1 MPRLALTDSE
11 KQQRRQVLLDAA
23 HQLFREQHEIPTV
36 AAIAERA
43 DVGKGTVYLSFR
55 TKEQIFIALLS
66 DSFLGFIAQLK
77 PLFPYI
83 DSPATFAKHYT
94 EHLLAQP
101 DLLELAAM
109 ANTVLETNLP
119 QDTLLAF
126 KQQLAQAV
134 AECATLLAPVLQVPV
149 LQCQQLLT
157 RTWSLTVGLY
167 QGSSQS
173 WQLQHVLPPEVYQ
186 QLFPDYRDELESSVR
201 QLWLGF
207 LADVQSCA
215 R

>member
-11 KQQRRQVLLDAA
+11 KQQRRQLLLDAA
-23 HQLFREQHEIPTV
+23 HQLFREQQDIPTV

-43 DVGKGTVYLSFR
+43 EVGKGTVYLSFR

-77 PLFPYI
+77 PLLPHL

-94 EHLLAQP
+94 EFLLAQP
-101 DLLELAAM
+101 DLLQLAAM

-119 QDTLLAF
+119 QETLLAF
-126 KQQLAQAV
+126 KQQLAHAV
-134 AECATLLAPVLQVPV
+134 AECAVLIAPVLQVPIEH
-149 LQCQQLLT
+149 CQQLLT
-157 RTWSLTVGLY
+157 RTWALTVGLY
-167 QGSSQS
+167 QGSSQR
-173 WQLQHVLPPEVYQ
+173 WQLQHVLPQTVYQ
-186 QLFPDYRDELESSVR
+186 QLFPDYRREVEHSVR

-207 LADVQSCA
+207 LADQQ